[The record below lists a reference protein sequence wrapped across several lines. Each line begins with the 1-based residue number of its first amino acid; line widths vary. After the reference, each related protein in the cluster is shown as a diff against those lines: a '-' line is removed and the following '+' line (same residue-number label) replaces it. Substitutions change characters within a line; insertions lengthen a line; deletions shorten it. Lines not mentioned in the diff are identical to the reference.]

1 MVTVTTVSVVPPPP
15 PPPPITF
22 NSPLDIINVSPS
34 NLIGCSIQVPPVY
47 KKSLGLFPPPSF
59 T

>member
-1 MVTVTTVSVVPPPP
+1 VVTVTTVSVVPPPP
-15 PPPPITF
+15 PPPITF
-22 NSPLDIINVSPS
+22 NSPLDITNVFTS